1 MKSVYKET
9 KSLKDSEVNE
19 QLNFSSEL
27 NLSDAYTLLNIIS
40 TLYSTIID
48 PVYINNNEIYVDFK
62 YKCEFVKEYKEK
74 IKESLKHSFVTIGW
88 SSIVIFLISMFGG
101 KYIIYIFTNDLEVYT
116 IATSGI
122 KLFSYG
128 FLIIGINIFM
138 SGYFT
143 AILDLVDINKRWF
156 MAKDITSDGRSD
168 LEPDGGHACD
178 ASKG

>member
-74 IKESLKHSFVTIGW
+74 INKITNNKLNDFKTN
-88 SSIVIFLISMFGG
+88 SI
-101 KYIIYIFTNDLEVYT
+101 K
-116 IATSGI
+116 
-122 KLFSYG
+122 
-128 FLIIGINIFM
+128 
-138 SGYFT
+138 
-143 AILDLVDINKRWF
+143 
-156 MAKDITSDGRSD
+156 
-168 LEPDGGHACD
+168 
-178 ASKG
+178 